1 MLPRH
6 MGGVDLFFDN
16 QLGSLDPSIDGLRAR
31 DGLFFDLAREKKLPV
46 AVTPAGGYARKG
58 MIR

>member
-1 MLPRH
+1 